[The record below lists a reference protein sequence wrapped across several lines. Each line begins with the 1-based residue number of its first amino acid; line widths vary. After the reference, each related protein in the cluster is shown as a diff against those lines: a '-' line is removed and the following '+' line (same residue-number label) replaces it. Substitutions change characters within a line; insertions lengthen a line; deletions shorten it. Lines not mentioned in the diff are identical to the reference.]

1 MYQTFRQIQQY
12 FNICFWYLWSKRV
25 PCAHFLLPATCRIHV
40 NMQYWESTPQRCS
53 SPGSEIPEDKGSV
66 QPTCLRVENEES
78 RNSHPA
84 SPWSSNR
91 LAPIH
96 LRRFRPYTTARTL
109 CPSKNRLPVW
119 PLSVV
124 AIGHGSNFFS
134 SSSLHR
140 IVRWNV
146 FTRMTY
152 SIMLLKAID

>member
-1 MYQTFRQIQQY
+1 MTQMYQTFRQIQQY

-96 LRRFRPYTTARTL
+96 LRRFRPCTTNTRKSERLQL
-109 CPSKNRLPVW
+109 CRSLTVTNPTVILRRYLKESYWNLVD
-119 PLSVV
+119 
-124 AIGHGSNFFS
+124 SNKRFHNHS
-134 SSSLHR
+134 PP
-140 IVRWNV
+140 
-146 FTRMTY
+146 M
-152 SIMLLKAID
+152 